1 MPLFD
6 TRLFV
11 EVYLPRIFSL
21 YGSDAVRRLEATVGM
36 DQGGQK
42 AAQIAAFHLFIR
54 DHSAF
59 DRETP
64 NVFLQ
69 VKEETAKLNPSAVR
83 LFGDMLV
90 KGVA

>member
-1 MPLFD
+1 
-6 TRLFV
+6 
-11 EVYLPRIFSL
+11 
-21 YGSDAVRRLEATVGM
+21 M

-54 DHSAF
+54 DRSAF
-59 DRETP
+59 DKETP

-69 VKEETAKLNPSAVR
+69 VKEETAKFNPSAVR
-83 LFGDMLV
+83 LFSDMLV